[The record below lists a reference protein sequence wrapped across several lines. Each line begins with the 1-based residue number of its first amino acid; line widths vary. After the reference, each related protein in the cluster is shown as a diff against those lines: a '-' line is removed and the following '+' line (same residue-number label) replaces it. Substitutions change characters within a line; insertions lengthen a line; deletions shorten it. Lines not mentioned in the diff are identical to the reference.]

1 MFHPTLELRSLSDS
15 ELESRINDVTL
26 KINQAYRMNNR
37 NFYEQ
42 LVAINNSLQLE
53 LEQRKMQHKKDS
65 DSDSDSDS
73 GSEFDN
79 LINVK

>member
-65 DSDSDSDS
+65 DSDS

>member
-1 MFHPTLELRSLSDS
+1 
-15 ELESRINDVTL
+15 
-26 KINQAYRMNNR
+26 MNNR

-65 DSDSDSDS
+65 DSDSDS

>member
-1 MFHPTLELRSLSDS
+1 MFHHTLELRSLSDS

-53 LEQRKMQHKKDS
+53 
-65 DSDSDSDS
+65 
-73 GSEFDN
+73 
-79 LINVK
+79 

>member
-1 MFHPTLELRSLSDS
+1 MFHHTLELRSLSDS

-65 DSDSDSDS
+65 DSDS

>member
-42 LVAINNSLQLE
+42 LIAINNSLQLE

-65 DSDSDSDS
+65 DSDS

>member
-65 DSDSDSDS
+65 DSNSDS